1 MTSKFFLDVCS
12 EMIPLKVVKID
23 GGSSDPNWE
32 FHEFEIEWYKPDPNG
47 GWDLL
52 PVPDNEKIVKLNE
65 HKSVG
70 KHSKQV
76 YDWEILELFFRHH
89 NLVPNFPKTDRN
101 YDLTLEEQ
109 KIAEVNNMNLE
120 SIFTSISMCI
130 TKYIVKHKSAK
141 LLKTLEAAL

>member
-1 MTSKFFLDVCS
+1 
-12 EMIPLKVVKID
+12 MIPLKVVKID

-76 YDWEILELFFRHH
+76 YDWEILEIFFRHH

-120 SIFTSISMCI
+120 SIIYI
-130 TKYIVKHKSAK
+130 NIDVYNKKRIILDWTKCSRFSGDWHPMQQQKN
-141 LLKTLEAAL
+141 

>member
-1 MTSKFFLDVCS
+1 
-12 EMIPLKVVKID
+12 MIPLKVVKID

-52 PVPDNEKIVKLNE
+52 PMPDNEKIVKLNE
-65 HKSVG
+65 HKSLG
-70 KHSKQV
+70 EHSKQA

-89 NLVPNFPKTDRN
+89 NLVPNFPDTDRN

-109 KIAEVNNMNLE
+109 KIAEVNKMNLE
-120 SIFTSISMCI
+120 SLFTSIPK
-130 TKYIVKHKSAK
+130 KYVLFRLNKI
-141 LLKTLEAAL
+141 